1 MMHRPQALI
10 AVATL
15 ATVWLGLV
23 QAGQVPTQSQADGRV
38 RFADYKTD
46 DVVEIAVALGVMTR
60 VILNS
65 DETIVRSE
73 PGFPSNCDKAGQ
85 EWCIKSEV
93 GTNQI
98 WINPR
103 TGATANNLEIQT
115 TKRDYSLRLA
125 VVPGAEKANSVYY
138 RVVFRY
144 PLPPVPMRVM
154 AKDEPQ
160 PKPELKASEGNKE
173 EAPQEFAE
181 PLVRNASYAKQP
193 TPESQEIAPSVVFDD
208 GRFTYFRYPKNREI
222 PAIFAIGPTGEEIRV
237 NTHSARLSADPE
249 NPNARVTNDYLVVQ
263 RLSKKFILRLGN
275 AVVNIINEDF
285 DANGI
290 ETWNGTTTPKLIRQ
304 TKGGDTK

>member
-1 MMHRPQALI
+1 MMHRTQALI

-103 TGATANNLEIQT
+103 T
-115 TKRDYSLRLA
+115 
-125 VVPGAEKANSVYY
+125 
-138 RVVFRY
+138 
-144 PLPPVPMRVM
+144 
-154 AKDEPQ
+154 
-160 PKPELKASEGNKE
+160 
-173 EAPQEFAE
+173 
-181 PLVRNASYAKQP
+181 
-193 TPESQEIAPSVVFDD
+193 
-208 GRFTYFRYPKNREI
+208 
-222 PAIFAIGPTGEEIRV
+222 
-237 NTHSARLSADPE
+237 
-249 NPNARVTNDYLVVQ
+249 
-263 RLSKKFILRLGN
+263 
-275 AVVNIINEDF
+275 
-285 DANGI
+285 
-290 ETWNGTTTPKLIRQ
+290 
-304 TKGGDTK
+304 